1 MVVSISE
8 QIWSNTFRHLMSN
21 HHLFIRHIRYVDNRL
36 IFGDKRLTEL
46 APYEVLLDEG
56 FYGKPIILETE
67 PDQEFLGFMLE
78 TKPLELIYQG
88 PTNISQILSPFSA
101 SPPAVLLSGFRSR
114 CHIVIKGAFPASR
127 VQQGLTQLIHLYSRA
142 GFPKEEL
149 QTISDQLLIQHQ
161 NSPSQCQTRAFCL
174 HTHVLS
180 CFPVLF
186 WFSFSVSFLGY
197 ALGSFSCVAVFPCA
211 LFGSFLAQ
219 SSLALSFLLCIP
231 DGSRPSS
238 RFPSPPGSG
247 SDAFELFGGA
257 PSLFRALH

>member
-1 MVVSISE
+1 MKASI
-8 QIWSNTFRHLMSN
+8 
-21 HHLFIRHIRYVDNRL
+21 
-36 IFGDKRLTEL
+36 
-46 APYEVLLDEG
+46 
-56 FYGKPIILETE
+56 ETE

-174 HTHVLS
+174 HAHVLS

-186 WFSFSVSFLGY
+186 WVSFSVSLFLVTP
-197 ALGSFSCVAVFPCA
+197 SVPFPVFAVFPCA
-211 LFGSFLAQ
+211 LFGSFLGSIFAR
-219 SSLALSFLLCIP
+219 SFLLVVY
-231 DGSRPSS
+231 S
-238 RFPSPPGSG
+238 
-247 SDAFELFGGA
+247 
-257 PSLFRALH
+257 